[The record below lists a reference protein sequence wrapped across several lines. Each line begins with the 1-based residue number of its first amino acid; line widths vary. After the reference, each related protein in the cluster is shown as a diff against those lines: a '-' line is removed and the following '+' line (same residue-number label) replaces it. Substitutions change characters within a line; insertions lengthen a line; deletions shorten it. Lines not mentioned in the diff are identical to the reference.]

1 MRARL
6 CADLCMSLLFS
17 PLTLRGTTFPNRV
30 WLAPMCQYSAVDG
43 VVNDWHLVH
52 LGARATGGFGLL
64 LTEAAAV
71 TPAGRI
77 SPQDAGLWNDEQ
89 TAAWARI
96 VDFVHGQDTL
106 IGVQLAHAGRKAS
119 TYRPWAEHSGT
130 VPATDGGWPTVGPS
144 AVPFAGY
151 LAPDALTG
159 TEIADTVTA
168 FADAAVR
175 AARAGFDV
183 VEIHAAHGY
192 LLHQFLSPRS
202 NQRTD
207 GYGGDLAGR
216 ARLLLETVH
225 AVRAVWGEK
234 PLLVRL
240 SGTDWVDGG
249 WDVEQTT
256 ELSGWLAAAGVDLI
270 DMSSGG
276 NEPAPIPIG
285 PGYQVP
291 LAAEVRHR
299 VDIPVGAVGLIT
311 EPRQA
316 EQILADGEADVVLL
330 ARAALREPSWPF
342 RAAHELGLTHREIA
356 YPPQYTRGSWPDPA
370 PAVFSPEILADSS
383 RGASRNRLDPAGA

>member
-1 MRARL
+1 
-6 CADLCMSLLFS
+6 MSLLFS
-17 PLTLRGTTFPNRV
+17 PLTLRGTTFANRV

-71 TPAGRI
+71 LPEGRI
-77 SPQDAGLWNDEQ
+77 SPQDAGLWNDDQ
-89 TAAWARI
+89 TTAWAR
-96 VDFVHGQDTL
+96 VVEFVHGQGAR

-119 TYRPWAEHSGT
+119 TYRPWSPTQGS
-130 VPATDGGWPTVGPS
+130 VPVEDGGWPTVGPS
-144 AVPFAGY
+144 DVAFAGY
-151 LAPDALTG
+151 RAPAELSER
-159 TEIADTVTA
+159 EITDIVAA

-175 AARAGFDV
+175 ADRAGFDV
-183 VEIHAAHGY
+183 VELHAAHGY

-202 NQRTD
+202 NLRTD
-207 GYGGDLAGR
+207 AWGGDLAGR
-216 ARLLLETVH
+216 SRLLLQIVH
-225 AVRAVWGEK
+225 AVRDVWGDK

-276 NEPAPIPIG
+276 NEPASIPVG

-311 EPRQA
+311 EPQQA

-330 ARAALREPSWPF
+330 ARAALRDPSWPF
-342 RAAHELGLTHREIA
+342 RAAHELGLDHHEIA
-356 YPPQYTRGSWPDPA
+356 YPPQYRRGSWPDR
-370 PAVFSPEILADSS
+370 V
-383 RGASRNRLDPAGA
+383 PAGR